1 MVNIPNLKWSISQ
14 SLIGQYPK
22 AGSGMSISQLW
33 NGQNPSYGMVT
44 IPTLEWL
51 KSQLCNGQYPNC
63 GMVNFPTL
71 EKSISQ
77 SWNGQYCNSGM
88 VNIQKLEWSISQSGQ
103 NGEAKKK
110 KQVKCASF
118 EYYNKSALPIPVHK
132 SRPRMSGLVTAA
144 SE

>member
-1 MVNIPNLKWSISQ
+1 MVNIPNLKWSIFQ
-14 SLIGQYPK
+14 KLDW
-22 AGSGMSISQLW
+22 SISQSWLW
-33 NGQNPSYGMVT
+33 NVN
-44 IPTLEWL
+44 IPTMEWL

-110 KQVKCASF
+110 KQVKCAMCSF